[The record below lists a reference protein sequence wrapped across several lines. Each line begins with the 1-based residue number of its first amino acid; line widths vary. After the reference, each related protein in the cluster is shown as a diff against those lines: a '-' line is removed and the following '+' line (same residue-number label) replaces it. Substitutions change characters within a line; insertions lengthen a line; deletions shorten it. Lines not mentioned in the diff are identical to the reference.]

1 MQVSVTA
8 LDLSEVWKAC
18 VGCLGGV
25 HALILFLF
33 ICLYSLLMCLTKG
46 QTFLQECWP
55 ISQAFVVT
63 PLRHSLRLAVYVFI
77 LFLLFSLSLKGKEWC
92 KETAIHIIRECT
104 REYIIVVNT
113 QIPLCLAI
121 IQKQKRIERSISC
134 TYCKIGDI
142 WVFEWS
148 SQAISLCPL
157 QWGMKFVFLHIFRAM
172 LLLFGSTSVVGHC
185 LIHNSFFSIV
195 VETTHCC
202 RTAQRLSC
210 AEKQTINTQVIT
222 FSFKSN

>member
-63 PLRHSLRLAVYVFI
+63 PLRHSLRLAVCVFI
-77 LFLLFSLSLKGKEWC
+77 LLLLFSLSLKGKEWC
-92 KETAIHIIRECT
+92 KETEINII

-121 IQKQKRIERSISC
+121 ILKQ
-134 TYCKIGDI
+134 KIGDI
-142 WVFEWS
+142 WVFQWC
-148 SQAISLCPL
+148 SQAISFCPL
-157 QWGMKFVFLHIFRAM
+157 QWGMKLVFCIFSEACYYFLVQH
-172 LLLFGSTSVVGHC
+172 LLLVIAWFITA
-185 LIHNSFFSIV
+185 SFP
-195 VETTHCC
+195 
-202 RTAQRLSC
+202 
-210 AEKQTINTQVIT
+210 
-222 FSFKSN
+222 